1 MSEIEFKNPYG
12 DDKNIENETFFSLF
26 TQITTLTH
34 SLTCA
39 APKKCSALMKIIFI
53 SY

>member
-26 TQITTLTH
+26 TQLSLTH
-34 SLTCA
+34 
-39 APKKCSALMKIIFI
+39 
-53 SY
+53 